1 MAFISIKFGGRPHV
15 VDKLY
20 NHFSISFHINYEFEL
35 KIWNSKKGGNLSGY
49 KQITHIT
56 HKEAHQVEML

>member
-1 MAFISIKFGGRPHV
+1 MN
-15 VDKLY
+15 L
-20 NHFSISFHINYEFEL
+20 NL

-49 KQITHIT
+49 KQITPII